1 MALPEKR
8 WIQRLDNYEKAL
20 AILERVFL
28 IGRERELTEAEQMG
42 LIQSFEFSFELAW
55 KLMKD
60 FLASRGVAE
69 IFGSKDAIRQAFS
82 AGLIENGQVWM
93 DMIDSRNETSH
104 AYDEKIAHRVVSRV
118 SVSYLDEFKEFLVSM
133 RKLRDAKQE

>member
-8 WIQRLDNYEKAL
+8 WIQRLDNYERAVAVL
-20 AILERVFL
+20 NRILSL
-28 IGRERELTEAEQMG
+28 GRERELSEAERMG

-60 FLASRGVAE
+60 FLESKGSNA

-82 AGLIENGQVWM
+82 LGIIENGQTWM
-93 DMIDSRNETSH
+93 DMLDSRNESSH
-104 AYDEKIAHRVVSRV
+104 AYDERIADKVVSNV
-118 SVSYLDEFKEFLVSM
+118 SLSYLDEFK
-133 RKLRDAKQE
+133 KLLAAMERLKGSEPE